1 MSSACQAPA
10 PAPLALPR
18 PRCDARAVTPL
29 PVLLRADRY
38 VVVAKPSGLAVHRGD
53 CRDRVTA
60 LDLVRDHV
68 GRWVYPAHR
77 IDRGTSGA
85 LLFALDPEAAAL
97 FQPLFAAGAV
107 EKRYLALVRGCP
119 PDEGL
124 IEHAVPRSE
133 GGPRVPAITAFRR
146 VAARDTGERC
156 ALVEALPRTGRYHQ
170 IRRHLK
176 HIGHP
181 LIGDANY
188 GKGALNRW
196 YRDQYGLA
204 RLALHAAELAFVD
217 PWTGA
222 PVRASAAMP
231 EDLAAP
237 LALIGVLPPA
247 G

>member
-1 MSSACQAPA
+1 M
-10 PAPLALPR
+10 
-18 PRCDARAVTPL
+18 TPL

-38 VVVAKPSGLAVHRGD
+38 VIVAKPSGLAVHRGD

-85 LLFALDPEAAAL
+85 VLFALDPEAAAVL
-97 FQPLFAAGAV
+97 QPLFAAGAV

-124 IEHAVPRSE
+124 IDYAIPRSE

-146 VAARDTGERC
+146 VAARLTGERC

-170 IRRHLK
+170 IRRHLR

-231 EDLAAP
+231 EDLAEP
-237 LALIGVLPPA
+237 LARIGVLPPS